1 VRDIVK
7 ALQDVE
13 GRLFDGL
20 LSVDENRIMPVIRG
34 LGRKAEAVCMQK
46 CIILH
51 IFLWRPDRRHDK
63 HARWR
68 SSAIASG
75 SATGGE
81 HQNVRLALQ
90 LDDDDFDDLARAHRD
105 AHHLCGVGATLGFV
119 GTGKVAR
126 TIEQILLAAVKSG
139 RTLNDDEVPVLRA
152 GIALLRSTANAE
164 MQAAP

>member
-1 VRDIVK
+1 MLMRDSSILEGAVMSDLFADRMA
-7 ALQDVE
+7 ALRERFAAQL
-13 GRLFDGL
+13 GSRIDGI
-20 LSVDENRIMPVIRG
+20 ETAM
-34 LGRKAEAVCMQK
+34 
-46 CIILH
+46 
-51 IFLWRPDRRHDK
+51 
-63 HARWR
+63 
-68 SSAIASG
+68 
-75 SATGGE
+75 
-81 HQNVRLALQ
+81 LQ
-90 LDDDDFDDLARAHRD
+90 LEDDDLDDLARAHRD

>member
-1 VRDIVK
+1 MRDSSILEGAVMSDLFADRMA
-7 ALQDVE
+7 ALRERFAAQL
-13 GRLFDGL
+13 GSRIDGI
-20 LSVDENRIMPVIRG
+20 ETAM
-34 LGRKAEAVCMQK
+34 
-46 CIILH
+46 
-51 IFLWRPDRRHDK
+51 
-63 HARWR
+63 
-68 SSAIASG
+68 
-75 SATGGE
+75 
-81 HQNVRLALQ
+81 LQ
-90 LDDDDFDDLARAHRD
+90 LEDDDLDDLARAHRD